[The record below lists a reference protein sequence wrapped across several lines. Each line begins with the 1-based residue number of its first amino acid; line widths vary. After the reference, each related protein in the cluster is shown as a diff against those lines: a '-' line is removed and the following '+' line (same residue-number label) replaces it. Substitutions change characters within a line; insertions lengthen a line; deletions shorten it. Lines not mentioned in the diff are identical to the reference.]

1 MNHPPQPNTCPQ
13 CSAVLPADA
22 PQGLCPAC
30 LLAAVALPTEAGT
43 AAPAKA
49 PAPTREQV
57 ATAFPQLEILE
68 LIGAGGMGYVFK
80 ARQPKLDRLVALK
93 LLPQHLGADA
103 AFAGRFER
111 EGRVLARLSHP
122 NIVTVH
128 DFGFA
133 RAGDWQ
139 SPFPSPRPPT
149 DGDYKSPALPLSPD
163 AQPETPNS
171 QPGTAKPG
179 FYYLLMEFV
188 DGVNLRQAMRAGR
201 FTPVQAL
208 EVVPKI
214 CEALQF
220 AHEQGILH
228 RDIKPENILIDK
240 KGRVKITDFGLAK
253 MVELGRNEHT
263 VTGLVMGTPHY
274 MAPEQVDTPKTVD
287 HRADIYSMGVVFYE
301 LLTGEL
307 PIGRWQLP
315 SHRNGVDARLDQVVL
330 RALEREP
337 DKRYQHASEM
347 KLEVS
352 RVQEFIPVARLVSA
366 QATGIAVSGAFS
378 SPLAP
383 PGIVSAPSP
392 ANPGVV
398 NISSPAAANAGWNAP
413 AGFAPIRPNTPVN
426 PSRMSGWVGTG
437 FGLTIA
443 AVVLAFAGLIVATS
457 KYNSGHAP
465 MAALICTFGLG
476 AVLGSFGFLCNT
488 IGLFDILFN
497 TGRRHGFGLAV
508 MTYAMDLLWLA
519 LGGMAFFIGEKPM
532 AEGVVE
538 KRISGPS
545 AVTLPARAAILD
557 SDAHVPPGWA
567 LALESRNYETPQE
580 LALLWKTSGIP
591 PQAEARRARRLAYVT
606 PNDGPMLF
614 VTAIELRPGAD
625 AGEALRAESNHFDS
639 ESVGNMLVL
648 YEASPRNRTLDR
660 EGYLEVRS
668 WVEENLQ
675 RSASR

>member
-1 MNHPPQPNTCPQ
+1 MGERDMQTAVQ
-13 CSAVLPADA
+13 CKKCGKSYSAGVVNNDF
-22 PQGLCPAC
+22 QGLCPSCVAAFAFED
-30 LLAAVALPTEAGT
+30 LSQSPLEPPGPITPPPDYDKTTMYLKPGTQFQGVVIESVLGQGGMGVVYKARQIGLDRAVALKVMSDRLAGD
-43 AAPAKA
+43 PDFVRRFEKEAKA
-49 PAPTREQV
+49 MAS
-57 ATAFPQLEILE
+57 
-68 LIGAGGMGYVFK
+68 
-80 ARQPKLDRLVALK
+80 
-93 LLPQHLGADA
+93 
-103 AFAGRFER
+103 
-111 EGRVLARLSHP
+111 LSHA
-122 NIVTVH
+122 NIVAVYNYGI
-128 DFGFA
+128 DNGRCFIV
-133 RAGDWQ
+133 
-139 SPFPSPRPPT
+139 
-149 DGDYKSPALPLSPD
+149 
-163 AQPETPNS
+163 
-171 QPGTAKPG
+171 
-179 FYYLLMEFV
+179 MEYM
-188 DGVNLRQAMRAGR
+188 DGVNLRQILREKKLRPEEGLR
-201 FTPVQAL
+201 IVPQLCDAL
-208 EVVPKI
+208 EYAHSEGVV
-214 CEALQF
+214 
-220 AHEQGILH
+220 H